1 MKMLSRWFAV
11 GLLVALVL
19 PTIVHAQSGNHVDV
33 LTVSGAIDAWVDG
46 YINRGI
52 SAAEQDGAE
61 AVVIVLNTPGG
72 SLTAMQ
78 SITTRMLNARVPVV
92 VFISPQ
98 GAWAGSAGTFI
109 TMAANVAAMAPGT
122 AIGAAHPVDSSGQDI
137 SGDERDKVTN
147 FSVALIQSIAKQ
159 RGRNVTWAG
168 EAVKNSKSATAQE
181 AVELQVID
189 LIASDMNDLLNKM
202 DGKAVKTVAGEFTL
216 HTQRIGI
223 NNIDMNIFEL
233 FLHTIVDPTI
243 ALILLQMG
251 LLAIVVEIYNPG
263 ATIPAIIGAICLV
276 MAFVA
281 LGNLPVNWGGVIFIV
296 LSVVLFILDI
306 KVTGF
311 ALTVGGVIMFILG
324 AILLFTPLTPVA
336 PTMPTVSVNP
346 IVIIGLGLAMG
357 AFFFFILGAAVRG
370 RNMPVV
376 SGTSI
381 VMNAVGI
388 ALSDLAPSGIV
399 RVKSEEWTAQVEEGT
414 IKKGDSVRVVGI
426 EGLRL
431 KVVKQ

>member
-1 MKMLSRWFAV
+1 
-11 GLLVALVL
+11 
-19 PTIVHAQSGNHVDV
+19 
-33 LTVSGAIDAWVDG
+33 
-46 YINRGI
+46 
-52 SAAEQDGAE
+52 
-61 AVVIVLNTPGG
+61 
-72 SLTAMQ
+72 
-78 SITTRMLNARVPVV
+78 
-92 VFISPQ
+92 
-98 GAWAGSAGTFI
+98 
-109 TMAANVAAMAPGT
+109 MAANVAAMSPGT

-137 SGDERDKVTN
+137 NGDERDKVTN
-147 FSVALIQSIAKQ
+147 FSIALIQSIAKQ

-168 EAVKNSKSATAQE
+168 EAVKTSKSATAQE

-189 LIASDMNDLLNKM
+189 LVANDLNDLLNKI

-223 NNIDMNIFEL
+223 VNIDMNIFEL

-346 IVIIGLGLAMG
+346 FVIIGLGLAMG

-376 SGTSI
+376 TGTLI
-381 VMNAVGI
+381 LLNAVGV

-399 RVKSEEWTAQVEEGT
+399 RVKSEEWTAEAEGGT
-414 IKKGDSVRVVGI
+414 IHKGDSVRVVGI